1 MLWQAVEVILLYN
14 KGGVMKMSIL
24 VVALVFVCGVCSAD
38 IEYTYERVND
48 DVVKILEIETTTRI
62 GETNITIDNLR
73 KRIINLEEAK
83 TDALQRYND
92 ETTLI
97 EDKILLIESQID
109 TAKELGVIEPI
120 LETIIR

>member
-1 MLWQAVEVILLYN
+1 
-14 KGGVMKMSIL
+14 MSIL

>member
-1 MLWQAVEVILLYN
+1 MLLVVVMVLYN

-24 VVALVFVCGVCSAD
+24 VVALVLVCGVCFAD

-83 TDALQRYND
+83 ADALQRYND
-92 ETTLI
+92 DAVTI
-97 EDKILLIESQID
+97 DAKILLIESQID
-109 TAKELGVIEPI
+109 TAKELGVLEPVV
-120 LETIIR
+120 ENIIR